1 MGIQILSPNVYVQEN
16 DLSFVAPGLGAIGA
30 VVVGPTSKGQAFV
43 PTQITNYNDFV
54 AQFGPEYARSYVP
67 YTVKNYLRTG
77 GIVTVMRV
85 LGNGGWRFDGSTRQ
99 LSAIA
104 SGSRIIAAFHPSQN
118 NNGALAELSATTA
131 VGTFQQFNLTL
142 SGSQV
147 FNQGSASLNYSSPYF
162 ISKVLGN
169 NPFNNTGSG
178 YPYVLFNNYFSASV
192 AIGSASYAANV
203 TKVVSTTPCTF
214 TSSNPGGYAEAIT
227 PWIVSATG
235 VRLFRVHHISQ
246 GDMSNQDVKI
256 CIANLNISTT
266 SGVDS
271 TFSLIVRQYGDT
283 DTNQS
288 VLEQYNNISV
298 NTDTVSATYVSK
310 AVGTKYQSYNAT
322 LGKVIESGE
331 YNNISSY
338 IRIEESPSVKN
349 GALDST
355 VYPAGFEGVF
365 ETITGFNGFGLPSAS
380 MVQSN
385 SGSAIFSGFDYTNT
399 DNLNYLNPV
408 PLEATQGLNTTFFV
422 TGSDNKF
429 IVPMQ
434 GGLDGMNY
442 AIVQQIGTTE
452 VSNNAFGFDLS
463 SPSAGGSLSFIQ
475 ALNILSSK
483 EAYQF
488 NVLAIP
494 GVLQSLH
501 PSVTN
506 YAIST
511 ITNRA
516 DAIYIL
522 DLCNA
527 NDTIA
532 TAVATTAGID
542 SNYSATYYPWLRI
555 VDSVT
560 NKVIS
565 VPPSTVIPGVIA
577 YSDQISAEWYAPAG
591 INRGGIGS
599 VQDVVVKLSKA
610 DRDILYPAR
619 INPIASF
626 PNTGIAVW
634 GQKTLQVKASALDR
648 INVRRLMIN
657 IERFFVNAGNSIVFE
672 PNTNVTRNKF
682 LSLVNPYLSQVQAK
696 QGLYAAKVVM
706 DDSNNT
712 PDTIDRNLFVVDVYV
727 QPVKAGE
734 YFIMTFNV
742 EPTGVSLT

>member
-1 MGIQILSPNVYVQEN
+1 MGIQILSPSTYVQEN

-30 VVVGPTSKGQAFV
+30 VIVGPTTKGQAFV
-43 PTQITNYNDFV
+43 PTQINAYSDFV
-54 AQFGPEYARSYVP
+54 AQFGPEYIRSYTP
-67 YTVKNYLRTG
+67 YTVKNYLRSSG
-77 GIVTVMRV
+77 VVTVMRV
-85 LGNGGWRFDGSTRQ
+85 LGNGGWRFDGSTKQ
-99 LSAIA
+99 LSAIT

-118 NNGALAELSATTA
+118 VNAAQAELSQTTA

-147 FNQGSASLNYSSPYF
+147 FTRTSASLNYTSPYF
-162 ISKVLGN
+162 ISRVIGN
-169 NPFNNTGSG
+169 NPNNNTGSA

-192 AIGSASYAANV
+192 AIGSSSYAAAP
-203 TKVVSTTPCTF
+203 TLVVSTTPCTF
-214 TSSNPGGYAEAIT
+214 TGSNASGYAEAIT

-246 GDMSNQDVKI
+246 GDLSNRDVKI
-256 CIANLNISTT
+256 GISNINISST
-266 SGVDS
+266 SGIDS
-271 TFSLIVRQYGDT
+271 TFSLIVRQYSDT
-283 DTNQS
+283 DNLPS
-288 VLEQYNNISV
+288 VLEQYNNVSV
-298 NTDTVSATYVSK
+298 NLNTVSAVYLSK
-310 AVGTKYQSYNAT
+310 AVGTKYQAYNAV
-322 LGKVIESGE
+322 LGKVVETGE
-331 YNNISSY
+331 YANISSY
-338 IRIEESPSVKN
+338 IRIEESPQVKA

-365 ETITGFNGFGLPSAS
+365 ETITGFNGFGLPVAS
-380 MVQSN
+380 NIQSN
-385 SGSAIFSGFDYTNT
+385 SGSAIFSGFDYSNT
-399 DNLNYLNPV
+399 DNLNYLNPI
-408 PLEATQGLNTTFFV
+408 PLEATQGLNVTFFV
-422 TGSDNKF
+422 TSSDNKF

-442 AIVQQIGTTE
+442 ATIQNTGLNI
-452 VSNNAFGFDLS
+452 VSNNVFGFDLS
-463 SPSAGGSLSFIQ
+463 SPTAGGALSYIQ

-483 EAYQF
+483 ESYQF

-501 PSVTN
+501 PSVTS

-511 ITNRA
+511 ITNRG
-516 DAIYIL
+516 DAIYIM
-522 DLCNA
+522 DLCGA

-532 TAVATTAGID
+532 TAVATTSGID
-542 SNYSATYYPWLRI
+542 SNYTATYYPWLRI

-565 VPPSTVIPGVIA
+565 VPPSTVIPGVYA

-610 DRDILYPAR
+610 DRDLLYPAR

-626 PNTGIAVW
+626 PNTGITVW
-634 GQKTLQVKASALDR
+634 GQKTLQVKDSALNR

-657 IERFFVNAGNSIVFE
+657 IERFFVNAGNNIIFE
-672 PNTNVTRNKF
+672 PNTNVTRNNF
-682 LSLVNPYLSQVQAK
+682 LNIVNPYLSQVQAK
-696 QGLYAAKVVM
+696 QGLYAAKVIM

-712 PDTIDRNLFVVDVYV
+712 PDAIDRNLFVVDVFV

-734 YFIMTFNV
+734 FFIMTFNV